1 MLVPKRP
8 AVLILMKALA
18 LLVAL
23 PIFYLVAG
31 IVGSLIPANP
41 DWKEPAQGVTIFV
54 RTNGV
59 HTWLVVPKVSE
70 EMDWRAVADPR
81 HLKDPRYGWSNH
93 LAFGFGNRDF
103 YLNTPTWDDL
113 TVSTT
118 LAAAF
123 GRGPGLVH
131 VEHVHDPQSDAYTKP
146 LRISGPEFSRLTRF
160 IKDSFVLD
168 QAGRPV
174 PVLGKGYSGGDAF
187 YEGRGKY
194 NMARTCN
201 EWTGEGLR
209 TSGIKAGVWTPFSQS
224 IMWRLDEA

>member
-1 MLVPKRP
+1 
-8 AVLILMKALA
+8 MKAIG
-18 LLVAL
+18 LLVASPL
-23 PIFYLVAG
+23 FYLVAG
-31 IVGSLIPANP
+31 VAGSLIPANAQ
-41 DWKEPAQGVTIFV
+41 WKEPVDGVTIFV

-59 HTWLVVPKVSE
+59 HTWLLVPKVSE
-70 EMDWRAVADPR
+70 AMDWRPIADPR
-81 HLKDPRYGWSNH
+81 HLKDPHFGWSDH

-103 YLNTPTWDDL
+103 YLNTPTWGDL

-131 VEHVHDPQSDAYTKP
+131 VEHVHRPGADAYTKP
-146 LRISGPEFSRLTRF
+146 VRISRAEFFRLTAF
-160 IKDSFVLD
+160 IKSSFVLD
-168 QAGRPV
+168 AAGRPV
-174 PVLGKGYSGGDAF
+174 PVLGKGYGAGDVF

-209 TSGIKAGVWTPFSQS
+209 QAGVKTGVWTPFSQS
-224 IMWRLDEA
+224 ITWRLTGA